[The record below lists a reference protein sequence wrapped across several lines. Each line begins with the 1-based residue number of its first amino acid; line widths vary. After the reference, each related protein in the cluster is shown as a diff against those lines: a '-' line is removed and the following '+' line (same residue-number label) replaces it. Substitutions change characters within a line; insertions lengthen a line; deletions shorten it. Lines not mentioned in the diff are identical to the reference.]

1 MSCERVGGC
10 TTKASFGLFFQSG
23 SDGIMIGLISLFVR
37 DDDPQENREWR
48 HVFRV
53 WRIVREEET
62 NLLID
67 AIIFLAHSQICER
80 KMVECL
86 AIPLS

>member
-1 MSCERVGGC
+1 
-10 TTKASFGLFFQSG
+10 
-23 SDGIMIGLISLFVR
+23 MIGLISLFVR

-53 WRIVREEET
+53 WRIVREEGT
-62 NLLID
+62 NLVID
-67 AIIFLAHSQICER
+67 AIIFLAPSQICER